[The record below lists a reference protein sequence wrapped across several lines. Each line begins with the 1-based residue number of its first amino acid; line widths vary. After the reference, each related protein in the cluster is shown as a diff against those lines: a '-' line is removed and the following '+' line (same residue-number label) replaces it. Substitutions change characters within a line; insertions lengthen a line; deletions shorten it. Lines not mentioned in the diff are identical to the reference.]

1 MEQSKEESIQ
11 KVKGVVIRVNGNNS
25 FEVRTGEKETHL
37 LAYEG
42 LSYSLFSVNEQVTII
57 TKQEENK
64 NIVEITS
71 DDVPEKRT
79 RIESEIPNYTEREEE
94 SIPET
99 LKDIFFEEQEHTRPK
114 TQRDIL
120 LEKLQSKGLKGTVR
134 FPQSNYSDND
144 KWEIERQLYSYMKEI
159 YYRMRGDTIYST
171 ELEEYKK
178 IAENYGF
185 KKIVDGKDN
194 KIQVYRDNKTG
205 LVLIITLGEESFIQ
219 EAQITGEQW
228 CFVESTDSTGNMDE
242 LEPKSVWKDVKIGF
256 KYKLDRLFEKIVFN
270 PNWMLVHK
278 SIPEELMQQI
288 EAAIESNQIGENQ
301 ATSIAE
307 FTKAFAKGTEDSP
320 SIITE
325 SDVQAARN
333 NEIKSK
339 TENDQEKTENRTE

>member
-1 MEQSKEESIQ
+1 MRQSKEESIQ

-25 FEVRTGEKETHL
+25 LEVRTGEKKTHV
-37 LAYEG
+37 LALQG

-57 TKQEENK
+57 TKQEGNK
-64 NIVEITS
+64 KIVEITS

-79 RIESEIPNYTEREEE
+79 RTEKEKPNNRMSEKGFMY
-94 SIPET
+94 S
-99 LKDIFFEEQEHTRPK
+99 RPT

-134 FPQSNYSDND
+134 FPQSNYSVND
-144 KWEIERQLYSYMKEI
+144 KWEIEKNNQYYSGFNENI
-159 YYRMRGDTIYST
+159 YRMRGDTIYST

-205 LVLIITLGEESFIQ
+205 LVLIITLGKKSFIQ

-228 CFVESTDSTGNMDE
+228 CFSTGNMDE
-242 LEPKSVWKDVKIGF
+242 LEPELVGQDVKIGF
-256 KYKLDRLFEKIVFN
+256 KYKLDRLFERIVFN

-288 EAAIESNQIGENQ
+288 EAAIESNQIRENQ
-301 ATSIAE
+301 TTSIAE
-307 FTKAFAKGTEDSP
+307 LTKVFAKGTEDSP
-320 SIITE
+320 FIITG

-333 NEIKSK
+333 NEIKLK
-339 TENDQEKTENRTE
+339 TENDQEKT

>member
-1 MEQSKEESIQ
+1 MRQSKEESIQ

-57 TKQEENK
+57 TKQEGNK
-64 NIVEITS
+64 KIVEITS

-79 RIESEIPNYTEREEE
+79 RTEMEKTNNRM
-94 SIPET
+94 S
-99 LKDIFFEEQEHTRPK
+99 KKGFRYSRPK

-144 KWEIERQLYSYMKEI
+144 KWEIERQLYSYMKES

-320 SIITE
+320 SNITE

-339 TENDQEKTENRTE
+339 TENNQEKT

>member
-1 MEQSKEESIQ
+1 MGENKEESIQ
-11 KVKGVVIRVNGNNS
+11 KGVVIRVNGNNS
-25 FEVRTGEKETHL
+25 LKVRIGEKKTHV
-37 LAYEG
+37 LAFQG

-57 TKQEENK
+57 TKQEGNK
-64 NIVEITS
+64 EIVEITS

-79 RIESEIPNYTEREEE
+79 RIEMEIPNYIEREEE

-99 LKDIFFEEQEHTRPK
+99 QKDIFFERRERTRPK

-120 LEKLQSKGLKGTVR
+120 LEKLQSKGIKGTVR
-134 FPQSNYSDND
+134 FPQSNYSEND
-144 KWEIERQLYSYMKEI
+144 KWEIEKNNQYHSGFNENI
-159 YYRMRGDTIYST
+159 YGMRGDTIYST
-171 ELEEYKK
+171 KLEEYKK

-242 LEPKSVWKDVKIGF
+242 LEPKSVWQDVKIGF
-256 KYKLDRLFEKIVFN
+256 KYQLDRLFEKIVFN

-301 ATSIAE
+301 ATSIAK

-339 TENDQEKTENRTE
+339 TKNDQEKNIK

>member
-1 MEQSKEESIQ
+1 MGENKEESTQ
-11 KVKGVVIRVNGNNS
+11 KVKGVVIRVNGNKS
-25 FEVRTGEKETHL
+25 LEVRIGEKKTRVL
-37 LAYEG
+37 LYKG

-64 NIVEITS
+64 TIIEITS
-71 DDVPEKRT
+71 DDVPEKKTRT
-79 RIESEIPNYTEREEE
+79 EIEIPEMEIPKMEIPNYRASKKELMY
-94 SIPET
+94 S
-99 LKDIFFEEQEHTRPK
+99 RPK

-134 FPQSNYSDND
+134 IPQSNYSDNN
-144 KWEIERQLYSYMKEI
+144 KWEIERQLYPYMKES

-194 KIQVYRDNKTG
+194 KIQVYRDNETG

-219 EAQITGEQW
+219 KAQITGEQW
-228 CFVESTDSTGNMDE
+228 CFSTGNMDE
-242 LEPKSVWKDVKIGF
+242 LEPKLVGQDVKIGF
-256 KYKLDRLFEKIVFN
+256 KYQLDRLFEKMVFN

-288 EAAIESNQIGENQ
+288 EAAIESNQIEENQ

-307 FTKAFAKGTEDSP
+307 LTKAFAEGTEDSP
-320 SIITE
+320 SIITK

-339 TENDQEKTENRTE
+339 TENNQEKT

>member
-1 MEQSKEESIQ
+1 MGENMRQSKEE
-11 KVKGVVIRVNGNNS
+11 KGFR
-25 FEVRTGEKETHL
+25 
-37 LAYEG
+37 
-42 LSYSLFSVNEQVTII
+42 YS
-57 TKQEENK
+57 
-64 NIVEITS
+64 
-71 DDVPEKRT
+71 
-79 RIESEIPNYTEREEE
+79 
-94 SIPET
+94 
-99 LKDIFFEEQEHTRPK
+99 RPK

-144 KWEIERQLYSYMKEI
+144 KWEIERQLYSYRKEI
-159 YYRMRGDTIYST
+159 YYKMRGDTIDST

-242 LEPKSVWKDVKIGF
+242 LEPKLVGQDVKIGF

-339 TENDQEKTENRTE
+339 TENDQEKT